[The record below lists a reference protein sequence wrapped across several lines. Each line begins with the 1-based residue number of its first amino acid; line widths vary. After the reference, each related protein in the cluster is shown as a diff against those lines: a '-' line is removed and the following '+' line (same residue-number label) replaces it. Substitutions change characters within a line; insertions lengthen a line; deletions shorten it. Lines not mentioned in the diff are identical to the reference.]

1 MGQWGYSKQNSYKLT
16 VNSILRYFLSQAVGA
31 VKEHSSGARRV
42 FYWYDS
48 HLYGE
53 NKSFGFYWENGHAGK
68 LLAALVS
75 PVDELGGFRPYEAE
89 ADMQAGRPISRR
101 AVRPSARR
109 PEEPRA
115 PYVWGPAPRGGGPE
129 T

>member
-31 VKEHSSGARRV
+31 VKEHSSSGARRV

-89 ADMQAGRPISRR
+89 AGMH
-101 AVRPSARR
+101 
-109 PEEPRA
+109 
-115 PYVWGPAPRGGGPE
+115 VWRIVDVAQQDWDRGGKYTP
-129 T
+129 TICSSCI

>member
-1 MGQWGYSKQNSYKLT
+1 MGLWGYSKQNSYKLT

-89 ADMQAGRPISRR
+89 ADMH
-101 AVRPSARR
+101 
-109 PEEPRA
+109 
-115 PYVWGPAPRGGGPE
+115 VWRIVDVAQQDWDRGGKY
-129 T
+129 TATICSSCT